1 VQQTDCSDLS
11 GRVVVVTGGSRGIG
25 RATALMLARIGA
37 TVGLIQRGDA
47 RETLNELEDLGA
59 RCAQARVDLSEGDYG
74 VAALGELIE
83 HLGGLDALVCNAG
96 AIDRRPAIDVDIEDF
111 RRIVDV
117 GLISV
122 FAQAQAAAR
131 RFIANDTAGTIVL
144 VSSVLAFQGGI
155 GVPAYA
161 ASKGAIANL
170 TRSLANEWAADG
182 IRVNAVAPG
191 YIANDQTAPLR
202 GDPVRYR
209 QITER
214 IPAGRW
220 GTNED
225 VASAI
230 CALTVPA
237 LAYVNGHTL
246 VVDGGYLGR

>member
-1 VQQTDCSDLS
+1 
-11 GRVVVVTGGSRGIG
+11 
-25 RATALMLARIGA
+25 MLARLGA
-37 TVGLIQRGDA
+37 TIGLIQRGDA
-47 RETLNELEDLGA
+47 RDTLNEIEDLGA
-59 RCAQARVDLSEGDYG
+59 RCAQARVDLSEGDHG
-74 VAALGELIE
+74 VAALNELSE

-96 AIDRRPAIDVDIEDF
+96 AIDRRPAIEVDIEDF

-117 GLISV
+117 GLIAV

-161 ASKGAIANL
+161 ASKGAVANL
-170 TRSLANEWAADG
+170 TRSLANEWAANG

-191 YIANDQTAPLR
+191 YIANDQTAPIR
-202 GDPVRYR
+202 NDPVRYR

-220 GTNED
+220 GTNKD

-230 CALTVPA
+230 CALTVPT